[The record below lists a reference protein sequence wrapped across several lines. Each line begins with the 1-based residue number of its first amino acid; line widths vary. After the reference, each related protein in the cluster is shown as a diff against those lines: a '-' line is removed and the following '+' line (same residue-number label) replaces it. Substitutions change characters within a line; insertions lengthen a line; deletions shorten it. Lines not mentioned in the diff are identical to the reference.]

1 MNILLL
7 GPQGSGKGTQAKR
20 IASEYGIPHVS
31 TGEMFRAAIGSGS
44 ELGERVRPILES
56 GQLVPDDLT
65 IEVIRE
71 RLAED
76 DAGDGFILDG
86 FPRTM
91 AQAEALDGLLSEIG
105 RELDVVLYFQLDDEV
120 AFARIRGRAEEEGRT
135 DDAPDVIRRR
145 LEIYHRET
153 EPLADYYRAK
163 DVLVPIRADR
173 SIPEVWTEIEDAL
186 ERIGERAA

>member
-7 GPQGSGKGTQAKR
+7 GPQGSGKGTQARR

-31 TGEMFRAAIGSGS
+31 TGELFRAAVASGS
-44 ELGERVRPILES
+44 ELGRRVEPILES

-71 RLAED
+71 RLASD
-76 DAGDGFILDG
+76 DAHDGFILDG

-105 RELDVVLYFQLDDEV
+105 RELDVVLYFQVDDEV
-120 AFARIRGRAEEEGRT
+120 AFERIRTRAEQERRT
-135 DDAPDVIRRR
+135 DDDPEVTRRR

-173 SIPEVWTEIEDAL
+173 SIPEVWTEIADAL

>member
-7 GPQGSGKGTQAKR
+7 GPQGSGKGTQARR

>member
-1 MNILLL
+1 VNILLL
-7 GPQGSGKGTQAKR
+7 GPQGSGKGTQAGR

-31 TGEMFRAAIGSGS
+31 TGELFRAAVASGS
-44 ELGERVRPILES
+44 ELGGRVEPILES

-71 RLAED
+71 RLASD
-76 DAGDGFILDG
+76 DARDGFVLDG

-105 RELDVVLYFQLDDEV
+105 RELDVVLYFQVDDEV
-120 AFARIRGRAEEEGRT
+120 AFERIRTRAEQERRT
-135 DDAPDVIRRR
+135 DDDPEVTRRR

>member
-1 MNILLL
+1 VNILLL
-7 GPQGSGKGTQAKR
+7 GPQGSGKGTQAGR

-31 TGEMFRAAIGSGS
+31 TGELFRAAVASGS
-44 ELGERVRPILES
+44 ELGRRVEPILES

-71 RLAED
+71 RLASD
-76 DAGDGFILDG
+76 DARDGFVLDG

-105 RELDVVLYFQLDDEV
+105 RELDVVLYFQIDDEA
-120 AFARIRGRAEEEGRT
+120 AFERIRTRAEQERRT
-135 DDAPDVIRRR
+135 DDDPEVTRRR

-163 DVLVPIRADR
+163 DILVPIRADR
-173 SIPEVWTEIEDAL
+173 SIPEVWKDIADAL

>member
-7 GPQGSGKGTQAKR
+7 GPQGSGKGTQARR

-31 TGEMFRAAIGSGS
+31 TGELFRAAVASGSG
-44 ELGERVRPILES
+44 LGRRVEPILES

-71 RLAED
+71 RLASD
-76 DAGDGFILDG
+76 DAHDGFILDG

-105 RELDVVLYFQLDDEV
+105 RELDVVLYFQVDDEV
-120 AFARIRGRAEEEGRT
+120 AFERIRTRAEQERRT
-135 DDAPDVIRRR
+135 DDDPEVTRRR

-173 SIPEVWTEIEDAL
+173 SIPEVWTEIADAL

>member
-1 MNILLL
+1 VNILLL
-7 GPQGSGKGTQAKR
+7 GPQGSGKGTQAGR

-31 TGEMFRAAIGSGS
+31 TGELFRAAVASGS
-44 ELGERVRPILES
+44 ELGRRVEPILES

-71 RLAED
+71 RLASD
-76 DAGDGFILDG
+76 DARDGFVLDG

-105 RELDVVLYFQLDDEV
+105 RELDVVLYFQVDDEV
-120 AFARIRGRAEEEGRT
+120 AFERIRTRAEQETRT
-135 DDAPDVIRRR
+135 DDDPEVTRRR

-173 SIPEVWTEIEDAL
+173 SIPEVWTDIADAL